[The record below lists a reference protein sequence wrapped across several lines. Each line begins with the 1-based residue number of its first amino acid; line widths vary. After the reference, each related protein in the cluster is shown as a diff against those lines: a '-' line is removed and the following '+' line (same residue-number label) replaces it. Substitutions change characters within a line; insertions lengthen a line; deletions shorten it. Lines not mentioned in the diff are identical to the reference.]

1 MAESPTVSFKVSV
14 GDQSFRVRIPA
25 DEKSFY
31 ESAARLTEATYEEI
45 TGKTVT
51 GGPQAWAMAAF
62 QIACDLSEARDR
74 SGEDEANPEHRARI
88 ERLIQRIEDVT
99 SSG

>member
-1 MAESPTVSFKVSV
+1 MAESPTVAFKVSV

-25 DEKSFY
+25 DEKGFY

-45 TGKTVT
+45 SGKTVT

-62 QIACDLSEARDR
+62 QIACDLTEVQDR
-74 SGEDEANPEHRARI
+74 GGDGAANPEQRARI